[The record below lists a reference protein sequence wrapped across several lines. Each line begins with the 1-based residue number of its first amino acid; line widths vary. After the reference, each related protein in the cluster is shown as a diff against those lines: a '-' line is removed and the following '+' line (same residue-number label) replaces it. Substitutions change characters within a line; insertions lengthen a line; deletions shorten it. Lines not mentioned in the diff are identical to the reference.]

1 MACHDVTES
10 LSTDVRHLKVD
21 IQTGLVMGGLGGIT
35 VTVTRTDPKISQVV
49 TIEGDD
55 LRRKALLFMMLF
67 SSDSEC

>member
-1 MACHDVTES
+1 
-10 LSTDVRHLKVD
+10 
-21 IQTGLVMGGLGGIT
+21 MGGLGGIT